1 MSASCNTNA
10 FIQYDELFRMAE
22 HELRQTPDALQAV
35 VLLSVDG
42 HQVIAPMYDTDNDE
56 AFVQAVAEQYDRVVD
71 DLKALGNPV
80 VSCVLTLYRDN
91 VPELPSVDLRKALIA
106 LNPENTQAMIL
117 LGPSVGRTIGSTM
130 A

>member
-80 VSCVLTLYRDN
+80 VSCVLTLFRDN
-91 VPELPSVDLRKALIA
+91 VPELPSFDLRKALIA